1 MGTHHQ
7 CDHEHGHSHHQ
18 SHRHGHHH
26 HHHHHH
32 GASQRV
38 GLVFFLNLGFA
49 LIELVGGLLTNSMAV
64 LSDALHDFGDALA
77 LGVAWWMEKKSNTG
91 HDEDYSY
98 GYRRFSVA
106 SALVTGVI
114 LLSGSIWVLVESI
127 PRLIHPQP
135 VQVQGM
141 LGLAILG
148 VLVNGVAFVKLSAGG
163 SLNEKVLKLHL
174 IEDMAGWILVLIG
187 AAAMFFFE
195 IPWLDPLMAL
205 GLSVWVI
212 FNVFRNL
219 KETVLV
225 LLQGV
230 PRDLKIEDIQNWMRQ
245 QSGVIDVHHLH
256 VWSLDGEKHIF
267 TGHIVISGQASVS
280 DVSKLKMNL
289 KSGLEKVFH
298 IMEATLEFETPEEA
312 CHDPEHGDP
321 KKAH

>member
-7 CDHEHGHSHHQ
+7 CDHSHDRAHGHSH
-18 SHRHGHHH
+18 GHH

-32 GASQRV
+32 GASERV

-77 LGVAWWMEKKSNTG
+77 LGVAWWMEKKSNKA

-114 LLSGSIWVLVESI
+114 LLSGSLWVLFESI
-127 PRLIHPQP
+127 PRLIHPEP
-135 VQVQGM
+135 VQVRGM
-141 LGLAILG
+141 LGLAVLG
-148 VLVNGVAFVKLSAGG
+148 VLVNGFAFVKLSFGG

-174 IEDMAGWILVLIG
+174 IEDMAGWILVLVG

-205 GLSVWVI
+205 GLSIWVI

-230 PRDLKIEDIQNWMRQ
+230 PRDLKLDDVQSWMRKQ
-245 QSGVIDVHHLH
+245 PGVMDVHHLH
-256 VWSLDGEKHIF
+256 VWSLDGEKHIL
-267 TGHIVISGQASVS
+267 TGHIVISGEAPVL
-280 DVSKLKMNL
+280 DTSKIKFDLKTGL
-289 KSGLEKVFH
+289 KKMFH
-298 IMEATLEFETPEEA
+298 IMEATLEIETPGES
-312 CHDPEHGDP
+312 CHDPRHGDS
-321 KKAH
+321 KEKH